1 MKTKAIHIL
10 VAFLCFGLG
19 SEAIA
24 QTTRPNAFVADLET
38 TWSEWQQDPNRMAFW
53 ETRGWV
59 FEPTI
64 KQLQD
69 RNAPWWPVE
78 AHPWEDGV
86 LKPSE
91 LPTGV
96 EPDPMNYQTW
106 NVEGGTFHLVSLI
119 RLETLYARSNGSR

>member
-1 MKTKAIHIL
+1 
-10 VAFLCFGLG
+10 
-19 SEAIA
+19 
-24 QTTRPNAFVADLET
+24 
-38 TWSEWQQDPNRMAFW
+38 MAFW

-106 NVEGGTFHLVSLI
+106 NVEGGTLHLVSLI
-119 RLETLYARSNGSR
+119 RLETFYARSN